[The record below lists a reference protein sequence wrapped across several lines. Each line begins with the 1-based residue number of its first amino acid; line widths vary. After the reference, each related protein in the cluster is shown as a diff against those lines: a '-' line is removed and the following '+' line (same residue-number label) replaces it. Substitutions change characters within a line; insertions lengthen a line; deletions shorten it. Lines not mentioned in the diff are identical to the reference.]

1 MTNVTEEHLRLL
13 EQRFTDDP
21 VDFVIPLGDNWLST
35 WEWAKMLEREYGVD
49 HQEAIRAA
57 HDRFFVSRHE

>member
-1 MTNVTEEHLRLL
+1 MSNVTEEHLRLL
-13 EQRFTDDP
+13 ETRFTDDP

-49 HQEAIRAA
+49 HQEALRVAR
-57 HDRFFVSRHE
+57 DRFFVSKS